1 MTTLDAR
8 KDWTYSY
15 RSDEAGRVLGLF
27 LAHEQSLD
35 LLQGPS
41 EVLLMDC
48 TYRTNKFRM
57 PLFVVT
63 GVTPLSTTFFVGFA
77 FLSQERK
84 TDYEWALVALKGL
97 YDARG
102 LGAPAT
108 LVTDRDPRLMGAI
121 RAVFPG
127 ARHLLCLWHVAKNVV
142 ARCKRFFQ
150 ADKAWTDF
158 LEAWGALLRS
168 ATVEAY
174 SKAPGA
180 CRVRFAGAPR
190 ALAYLEQTWLPYK
203 EAIVKAWTDRALHF
217 GISTTSRVGGAHS
230 ALKGYL

>member
-1 MTTLDAR
+1 
-8 KDWTYSY
+8 
-15 RSDEAGRVLGLF
+15 
-27 LAHEQSLD
+27 
-35 LLQGPS
+35 
-41 EVLLMDC
+41 MDC

-150 ADKAWTDF
+150 ADKAWTD
-158 LEAWGALLRS
+158 
-168 ATVEAY
+168 
-174 SKAPGA
+174 
-180 CRVRFAGAPR
+180 
-190 ALAYLEQTWLPYK
+190 
-203 EAIVKAWTDRALHF
+203 RALHF